1 MHDLEPLR
9 LHHALRILLH
19 VRSRSP
25 CRPEL
30 KSKGQLFVSVASA
43 IAEFVACATNRYAIT
58 SRKGVSFIAGDTSS
72 NLSFAFIFLR
82 TKMLTSIGTRALA
95 TATRASLSPAAK
107 RMALGSLIRMAD
119 RQVLPFSTLREED
132 DQEKLEELE
141 ASIES
146 TPNAFG
152 GAGYEWE
159 DPFRLK
165 TQLTEEE
172 VRLQSTF
179 ACVSLHN
186 NVCTI
191 LY

>member
-1 MHDLEPLR
+1 
-9 LHHALRILLH
+9 
-19 VRSRSP
+19 
-25 CRPEL
+25 
-30 KSKGQLFVSVASA
+30 
-43 IAEFVACATNRYAIT
+43 
-58 SRKGVSFIAGDTSS
+58 
-72 NLSFAFIFLR
+72 
-82 TKMLTSIGTRALA
+82 MLTSIGTRALA

-107 RMALGSLIRMAD
+107 RMALGSLIHMAD
-119 RQVLPFSTLREED
+119 RQVHFSTLREED

-141 ASIES
+141 ASTES

-179 ACVSLHN
+179 AFVSHHN
-186 NVCTI
+186 SFCTI